1 MQEPNKNQSEI
12 SYPLRELLA
21 TSAIIFYHCS
31 IEEKFPLLFISENVE
46 DVLGFD
52 PEEFYS
58 KNSLWMDRL
67 HPDDYDNVINHFENL
82 HKTNSFVTEFRFL
95 HKNGEYVWMRDEVK
109 MIRNE
114 AGEPTSVVGSS
125 INITSRKKAEEELNL
140 LNETLERR
148 IEERT
153 KDLTEANR
161 KLKEQIQYRN
171 KAESKLNEQ
180 REKLRLLQMAVANI
194 NDMVIITR
202 VEIDKPL
209 NSKIVFVNR
218 AFEKFTGYK
227 FDEVVSESPGFLHG
241 PDTSTE
247 ILKFIETK
255 ILNHEPFRTEFINY
269 KKDGSPYWV
278 ELDMSPFPADDEGYE
293 YWVGINRDITKR
305 KKTELELEE
314 SEHRHRAYTELSFD
328 AIFEIQKDGTIT
340 DCNAR
345 ACEMFGYSRE
355 EIIGM
360 NTTALTP
367 EKYRDSQPEI
377 ILENMTTG
385 SEAWERIYQK
395 KDGTLFT
402 TEINTKMYLRGDEKR
417 IIAYVRDIS
426 EQKKNEQTIKASLR
440 EKETLLAE
448 IHHRVKNNLAIIS
461 GLLEMQT
468 FNADEA
474 IVNELRESQSRI
486 QSIAMVHEKLY
497 QSDSF
502 TNIPFGN
509 YIDELFRYIA
519 NTYNVNENSVK
530 IKKDLDAVSLDVSQA
545 IPCGLILNELITN
558 AYKHAFT
565 ETENAVIAI
574 SLKKEGNRIILRVKD
589 NGKGLPAD
597 FEIDQPASLGTTLIR
612 TLVQQLNGE
621 LEVSSENGACFII
634 SFEVNSQV

>member
-1 MQEPNKNQSEI
+1 MQEPNKKQSGI
-12 SYPLRELLA
+12 SYPLQELLA

-31 IEEKFPLLFISENVE
+31 VEEKFPLLFISNNVE
-46 DVLGFD
+46 EVLGFR

-58 KNSLWMDRL
+58 RNSLWMDRL
-67 HPDDYDNVINHFENL
+67 HPDDYDNVVSHFENL
-82 HKTNSFVTEFRFL
+82 YKTNSFVTEFRFL
-95 HKNGEYVWMRDEVK
+95 HKNGEYIWMRDEVK

-125 INITSRKKAEEELNL
+125 INITSRKKAEEELNH

-161 KLKEQIQYRN
+161 KLKKQIQYRN
-171 KAESKLNEQ
+171 KAENKLSEQ
-180 REKLRLLQMAVANI
+180 KEKLRLLQMAVANI

-202 VEIDKPL
+202 VELDKPL

-218 AFEKFTGYK
+218 AFEKFTGYALN
-227 FDEVVSESPGFLHG
+227 EVMSESPTFLHG
-241 PDTSTE
+241 HETSPG
-247 ILKFIETK
+247 ILELIKTK
-255 ILNHEPFRTEFINY
+255 ILNNEPFRTEFINY
-269 KKDGSPYWV
+269 KKDGTPYWV
-278 ELDMSPFPADDEGYE
+278 ELDMSPFPADEEGYE

-355 EIIGM
+355 EMIGL

-367 EKYRDSQPEI
+367 EKYRNSQPEI
-377 ILENMTTG
+377 ISENMTTG

-395 KDGTLFT
+395 KNGTLFT
-402 TEINTKMYLRGDEKR
+402 TEINTKMYSRGDEKR

-426 EQKKNEQTIKASLR
+426 EQKKNEQTIKASLK

-502 TNIPFGN
+502 TDIPFGN
-509 YIDELFRYIA
+509 YIDELFRFIA
-519 NTYNVNENSVK
+519 NTYNVDENSVK
-530 IKKDLDAVSLDVSQA
+530 IEKDLDPVSLDVSQA

-574 SLKKEGNRIILRVKD
+574 SLKKDGNRIILRVKD

-597 FEIDQPASLGTTLIR
+597 FEIDQPASLGTTLIH
-612 TLVQQLNGE
+612 TLVQQLNGD
-621 LEVSSENGACFII
+621 LEVSSENGACFSI
-634 SFEVNSQV
+634 SFELSSQV

>member
-1 MQEPNKNQSEI
+1 MQESNKYQSEF

-31 IEEKFPLLFISENVE
+31 VEENFPLLFISDNVK
-46 DVLGFD
+46 DVLGFR

-58 KNSLWMDRL
+58 KNSLWIDRL
-67 HPDDYDNVINHFENL
+67 HPDDYDNVVSHFENL

-109 MIRNE
+109 MVRDE

-125 INITSRKKAEEELNL
+125 INITSRKKAEEDLNN
-140 LNETLERR
+140 LNITLERR

-153 KDLTEANR
+153 RDLTTANR
-161 KLKEQIQYRN
+161 KLKKQIQYRN
-171 KAESKLNEQ
+171 KAESKLSEQ
-180 REKLRLLQMAVANI
+180 KEKLRLLQMAVANI

-202 VEIDKPL
+202 VELDKPL

-218 AFEKFTGYK
+218 AFEKFTGYASK
-227 FDEVVSESPGFLHG
+227 EVMSESPTFLHG
-241 PDTSTE
+241 PETSAE
-247 ILKFIETK
+247 ILELIKSK
-255 ILNHEPFRTEFINY
+255 ILDHEPFRTEFINY
-269 KKDGSPYWV
+269 KKDGTPYWV
-278 ELDMSPFPADDEGYE
+278 ELDMSPFPADDEGFE
-293 YWVGINRDITKR
+293 YWVGINRDITQR
-305 KKTELELEE
+305 KETELVLEE
-314 SEHRHRAYTELSFD
+314 SEHKHRAYTELSFD

-345 ACEMFGYSRE
+345 ACEMFGYSLE
-355 EIIGM
+355 EMIGM

-367 EKYRDSQPEI
+367 EKYRNSQPEI
-377 ILENMTTG
+377 ISENMTTG

-402 TEINTKMYLRGDEKR
+402 TEINTKMYTRGEEKR

-426 EQKKNEQTIKASLR
+426 EQKKNEQTIKASLK

-474 IVNELRESQSRI
+474 IVEELRESQSRI

-497 QSDSF
+497 QSESF
-502 TNIPFGN
+502 TNISLGA
-509 YIDELFRYIA
+509 YIDDLFQFIS
-519 NTYNVNENSVK
+519 NTFDMEGRNVK
-530 IKKDLDAVSLDVSQA
+530 IEKDIEDVLLDVSKA

-565 ETENAVIAI
+565 VVKEPVIAVA
-574 SLKKEGNRIILRVKD
+574 LNREDDRIAFRVKD

-597 FEIDQPASLGTTLIR
+597 FDIEQPVSLGTTLIR
-612 TLVQQLNGE
+612 TLVQQLDGE
-621 LEVSSENGACFII
+621 LEVSSNDGACFCI
-634 SFEVNSQV
+634 SFLAD